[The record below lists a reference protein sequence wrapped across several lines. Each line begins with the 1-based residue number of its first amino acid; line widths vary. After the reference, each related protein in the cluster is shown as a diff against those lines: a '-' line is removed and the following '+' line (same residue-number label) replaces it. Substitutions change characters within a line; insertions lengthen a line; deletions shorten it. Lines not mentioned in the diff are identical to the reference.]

1 MQYAKIKD
9 NQIERIASIEALYP
23 NTSFPNDGISDAWL
37 TEQSLMKVI
46 ESEQYD
52 STTHKFEYVTPYI
65 DNGIIKTYA
74 ITELS
79 VEDKNIIQQARL
91 TNQWVIMRELRN
103 QKLSE
108 CDWTQV
114 ADVSNTTKQL
124 WLEYRQ
130 ALRDITTQTDPYNL
144 IWPVKP

>member
-23 NTSFPNDGISDAWL
+23 NTSFPNDGVSDAWL
-37 TEQSLMKVI
+37 TEQNLMKVV
-46 ESEQYD
+46 ESEHYD

-65 DNGIIKTYA
+65 VNDIVKLYA

-91 TNQWVIMRELRN
+91 DNQWVIIRELRN
-103 QKLSE
+103 RKLSE

-114 ADVSNTTKQL
+114 ADVPDSTKQL

-130 ALRDITTQTDPYNL
+130 ALRDITTQTDPYNI

>member
-23 NTSFPNDGISDAWL
+23 NTSFPSDGVSDAWL
-37 TEQSLMKVI
+37 TEQKLMKVI

-52 STTHKFEYVTPYI
+52 SATHKFEYVTPYI
-65 DNGIIKTYA
+65 VNGIVKSYA

-91 TNQWVIMRELRN
+91 DNQWVMMRDLRN

-114 ADVSNTTKQL
+114 ADVSNTTKTL
-124 WLEYRQ
+124 WLQYRQ
-130 ALRDITTQTDPYNL
+130 ALRDITTQTDPYN
-144 IWPVKP
+144 IVWPVKP